1 MFMISNIIPNC
12 IPLSYFQS
20 LLLEESQCIGPA
32 WCNRRELCKNLHC
45 THIFG
50 VLKGRKVK
58 QQRWRI
64 TYQSKPIFHGITW
77 FTYRFPCLIDILVIV
92 LTPSNRFI
100 CSGKCLFDLPW
111 DVLIKGLF
119 FFNNLVILKEW
130 RRVEVNIKCY
140 IFQW

>member
-64 TYQSKPIFHGITW
+64 THQSKPIFHGITW
-77 FTYRFPCLIDILVIV
+77 FTYHSSSRSDRHTGDYVNSFKQIYMFWEMFVWPTL
-92 LTPSNRFI
+92 R
-100 CSGKCLFDLPW
+100 

-119 FFNNLVILKEW
+119 FFLTIW
-130 RRVEVNIKCY
+130 
-140 IFQW
+140 